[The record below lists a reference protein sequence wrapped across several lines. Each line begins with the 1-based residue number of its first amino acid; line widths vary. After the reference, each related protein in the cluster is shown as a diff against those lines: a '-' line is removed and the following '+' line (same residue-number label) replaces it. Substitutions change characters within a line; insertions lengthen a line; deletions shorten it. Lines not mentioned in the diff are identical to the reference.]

1 MGNVVEDVPNVD
13 ERDDLKLICDRAGG
27 GCGQSRNES
36 QYFIKKNEIE
46 RSGDGVEIV
55 GSNLGEQG
63 GRMGEGPGDKDQNQ
77 MQGKA
82 CNAKPDDIIF
92 EDELVGFS
100 EIAVMKTDGAPRRSK
115 LSLQYPGR
123 ICVVGTISID
133 RSAA

>member
-1 MGNVVEDVPNVD
+1 MSNVIEDVADID
-13 ERDDLKLICDRAGG
+13 ERYDLKLVRDRTGG
-27 GCGQSRNES
+27 GCGQSRNKS
-36 QYFIKKNEIE
+36 QYFIKKNEVE

-100 EIAVMKTDGAPRRSK
+100 EIAVMKTDGAPEKKRA
-115 LSLQYPGR
+115 Q
-123 ICVVGTISID
+123 
-133 RSAA
+133 SAVLGANLRCWHHFN

>member
-13 ERDDLKLICDRAGG
+13 ERDDLKLICDRAGS
-27 GCGQSRNES
+27 GCGQSRNKS

-77 MQGKA
+77 MPGKA

-100 EIAVMKTDGAPRRSK
+100 EIAVMKTDGAPENKQAQSAV
-115 LSLQYPGR
+115 PGANLR
-123 ICVVGTISID
+123 CWHHFN
-133 RSAA
+133 